1 MSLRIQGGVRRGPP
15 VTLTV
20 NGEDTVAYA
29 GETVATALRLLGFR
43 GLRRSPRAGQPR
55 GVFCAMGVCQ
65 ECVVRVDGR
74 MLPACLE
81 PVRDGMSVVAH
92 GAGRHGLVL

>member
-1 MSLRIQGGVRRGPP
+1 MSLRIHQAVRRGSP
-15 VTLTV
+15 VTLNV
-20 NGEDTVAYA
+20 NGEAMVAYA
-29 GETVATALRLLGFR
+29 GETVATALQLLGFR

-74 MLPACLE
+74 TVPACLE
-81 PVRDGMSVVAH
+81 PVRDGMSVVTQVD
-92 GAGRHGLVL
+92 GRHGLAW